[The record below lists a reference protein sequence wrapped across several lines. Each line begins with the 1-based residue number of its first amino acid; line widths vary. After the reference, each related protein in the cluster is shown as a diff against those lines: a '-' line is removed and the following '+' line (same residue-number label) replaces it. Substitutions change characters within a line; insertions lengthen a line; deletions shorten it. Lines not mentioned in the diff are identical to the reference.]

1 MNNSINE
8 RINNISA
15 EWNPLRVEVAVAK
28 DEYKE
33 YVPTIIAAIN
43 EWDKLKCCIEHI
55 LKTMGIE
62 YTQECVDDDIE

>member
-43 EWDKLKCCIEHI
+43 
-55 LKTMGIE
+55 
-62 YTQECVDDDIE
+62 